1 MAKLG
6 STKRP
11 LVLRVA
17 SDESAMAAVAICEQ
31 HGWHYILGME
41 PDKPEDLRD
50 LGRALRRT
58 GRSDES
64 GAMVPFVE
72 RFPDIARLEMRTAM
86 VGPGDTELPED
97 DYAFVENYCA
107 APSCD
112 CRRVLIAVMSE
123 RQRAQVATINHAF
136 DPPSADDVE
145 EDQTFLDPLN
155 PQSDLSPA
163 LIELFEE
170 VALGD
175 EAYCRRLERHYDLMK
190 GNSGTRRIV
199 APTPS
204 SLSVAPAHRTIAP
217 LRRSA
222 SALTPDER
230 AREANRRK
238 RARQKARKKR
248 R

>member
-11 LVLRVA
+11 LILRVG
-17 SDESAMAAVAICEQ
+17 SDESAMVAVGICEQ
-31 HGWHYILGME
+31 HGWHYIVGME

-50 LGRALRRT
+50 LDRALRRT
-58 GRSDES
+58 RRSGES
-64 GAMVPFVE
+64 GTMVRLGE
-72 RFPDIARLEMRTAM
+72 RFPDVARHETRSVTI
-86 VGPGDTELPED
+86 GPDDTELPAD
-97 DYAFVENYCA
+97 DYLFVEYYCA
-107 APSCD
+107 DPSCD
-112 CRRVLIAVMSE
+112 CRRVLIAVMSA
-123 RQRAQVATINHAF
+123 RHRAQIATINHAF
-136 DPPSADDVE
+136 EPPSADDLE

-163 LIELFEE
+163 LLELFEV

-190 GNSGTRRIV
+190 GTGGARRIV
-199 APTPS
+199 
-204 SLSVAPAHRTIAP
+204 VAPYDALARRTIAP

-222 SALTPDER
+222 PPLTPDEI

-238 RARQKARKKR
+238 RERQKARKKR